1 MIKVLILYYLS
12 IKPTHGYE
20 IQKFIQVNH
29 MDEWTKIQ
37 SGSIYYAINKLE
49 KQKLIKLISE
59 SGNGSKARKTYAITD
74 EGKKEL
80 KLLVQEELDKDI
92 FSSGSDKFI
101 IYPILNILNQDELRS
116 KVTEHIG
123 KLIDKMDCLKEWQ
136 DIKVNEQSL
145 KVEKLSFEMM
155 ISSIE
160 YQIKWHE
167 ALVEEMDKCILAS
180 NEISKLIKTLDFSNM
195 DTNELF
201 STDSIKILEAEIK
214 KNR

>member
-1 MIKVLILYYLS
+1 MK
-12 IKPTHGYE
+12 
-20 IQKFIQVNH
+20 
-29 MDEWTKIQ
+29 
-37 SGSIYYAINKLE
+37 

-123 KLIDKMDCLKEWQ
+123 KLIDKMDCLKEWK

-167 ALVEEMDKCILAS
+167 ALIEEMDKCILAS
-180 NEISKLIKTLDFSNM
+180 NEISKLIKTLDFFSNM

-201 STDSIKILEAEIK
+201 STESIKILEAEIK